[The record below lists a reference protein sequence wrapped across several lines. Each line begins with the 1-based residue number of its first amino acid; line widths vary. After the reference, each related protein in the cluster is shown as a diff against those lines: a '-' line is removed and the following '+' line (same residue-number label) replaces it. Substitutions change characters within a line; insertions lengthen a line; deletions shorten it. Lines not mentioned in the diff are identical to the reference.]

1 MKNVLVSIL
10 AMAIAALVVF
20 GCKQSSAPEEK
31 TTERKSLSLQNIDS
45 AIKPGDDFFMYANGN
60 WYDTATIL
68 STESRAG
75 ARMEMDFKTKAN
87 IKGILEEVAASN
99 APKGTVE
106 QKVGDFYTSGMDT
119 AAIEQLGYQPVQPFL
134 KQIDSIENTKD
145 LLKFVAGQWMMYN
158 PLLIGQYVAPD
169 DKNSSKNLVVY
180 YQSGL
185 GLPDRDYYF
194 VNDPATQAIVKA
206 YNTYMV
212 TLFRITGDDAA
223 TAAKNAATVYNLEKK
238 LAGSHRTNVELR
250 DPQSNY
256 NKMSVNDLDK
266 KMPALGWKE
275 LLTNLHIQADSVNVG
290 QPGYYS
296 KLNDLLKTAPIA
308 DWKTYLR
315 FHLLDDVAPALS
327 SNFVMARF
335 EYYGKALSGQQ
346 KQKPRW
352 ERVYGSIDGSIGED
366 LGQLYVRKYFSAEAK
381 RRMQELVD
389 NLQKAFEARINNLD
403 WMTDSTKQRAKEK
416 LYTFLKKVG
425 YPDVWRNYS
434 AVTIDRK
441 NWFENL
447 LNSGKNQYNYEINK
461 IGKEVDRTEWGMTP
475 PTNNAYYNPYINEI
489 VFPAGI
495 LQFPMFDV
503 ESDDA
508 LNYGGIGMVIGHEL
522 THGFDDQGSQY
533 NKDGNLKNWWTKEDA
548 EKFKAKG
555 QQVIM
560 LYNGFT
566 VFDSIP
572 INGALTQGENTA
584 DIGGIAIAYDA
595 FKLTKQGQDTTKI
608 DGFTPDQRFF
618 LSFAQCWR
626 KKVKDE
632 ALLQQVRTDPH
643 SPAIYRVWGPL
654 MNFTP
659 FYTAFGVK
667 EGDKM
672 FVGDDQRIKIW

>member
-1 MKNVLVSIL
+1 MKNVLL
-10 AMAIAALVVF
+10 FCLAIAVAGALVF

-31 TTERKSLSLQNIDS
+31 SSDRKSLSLQNIDS
-45 AIKPGDDFFMYANGN
+45 TIQPGDDFFMYANGN

-68 STESRAG
+68 PTESRAG
-75 ARMEMDFKTKAN
+75 ARLEMDFKTKAN
-87 IKGILEEVAASN
+87 IKGILEEAAGSN
-99 APKGTVE
+99 AAKGSVE
-106 QKVGDFYTSGMDT
+106 QKVGDFYASGMDT
-119 AAIEQLGYQPVQPFL
+119 ATIEQLGYEPVTPFL
-134 KQIDSIENTKD
+134 KEIAAIQNTKE
-145 LLKFVAGQWMMYN
+145 LMNFVAAQWTLYN
-158 PLLIGQYVAPD
+158 PLLIAQYVGPD

-194 VNDPATQAIVKA
+194 LNDAATQEIVKA
-206 YNTYMV
+206 YTTYMV
-212 TLFRITGDDAA
+212 TLFQITGDDAQ
-223 TAAKNAATVYNLEKK
+223 TAAENAATVYTLEKK
-238 LAGSHRTNVELR
+238 LAASHRTNVELR

-256 NKMSVNDLDK
+256 HKMSVNDLDK
-266 KMPALGWKE
+266 KMPVIGWKE
-275 LLTNLHIQADSVNVG
+275 LLTNLHIQTDSVNIS

-296 KLNDLLKTAPIA
+296 KLNDLLKTVSIA

-327 SNFVMARF
+327 NNFVMARF

-346 KQKPRW
+346 KLKPRW
-352 ERVYGSIDGSIGED
+352 ERVYASIDGSIGED
-366 LGQLYVRKYFSAEAK
+366 LGQLYVRKYFSVEAK
-381 RRMQELVD
+381 KRMQDLVD

-403 WMTDSTKQRAKEK
+403 WMTDSTKQRAKDK
-416 LYTFLKKVG
+416 LHTFLKKVG

-441 NWFENL
+441 NWFGNL
-447 LNSGKNQYNYEINK
+447 INSGKNQYNYEVNK
-461 IGKEVDRTEWGMTP
+461 IGKDVDRTEWGMTP
-475 PTNNAYYNPYINEI
+475 PTNNAYYNPYVNEI

-533 NKDGNLKNWWTKEDA
+533 DKDGNLKNWWTKEDA

-555 QQVIM
+555 EQVIK

-566 VFDSIP
+566 VFDSVP

-595 FKLTKQGQDTTKI
+595 FKLTKQGKDTTKI
-608 DGFTPDQRFF
+608 DGLTPDQRFF

-672 FVGDDQRIKIW
+672 FVAEDQRIKIW